1 MSFLYGAHSAPLRFI
16 RGLGLME
23 LYFYG
28 FSAVI
33 GKIYMQNGDTYRN
46 ALNLRINL
54 FLGSVSPK
62 CFQAMD
68 LTGSLFLVFWLY
80 LFVLVH
86 IIYI

>member
-33 GKIYMQNGDTYRN
+33 GKIYMQNGDTHRN
-46 ALNLRINL
+46 ALNLKSTC
-54 FLGSVSPK
+54 FSVCVPKMFSP
-62 CFQAMD
+62 AAN
-68 LTGSLFLVFWLY
+68 
-80 LFVLVH
+80 
-86 IIYI
+86 